1 MPINTNSYWLKL
13 DGIHDDPDRNVY
25 ICVDD
30 PWMKRPDGVAE
41 FIGVQCEPNAIH
53 NSRNDYIQN
62 HLNFDMLLT
71 FDDEILKNCPNSKL
85 CLYGTTWIPKEF
97 YENIDTHRK
106 LPKISNLTGWKD
118 ITDGHRFRRHL
129 YINQKLI
136 DLPIDW
142 FRSGAGNIL
151 PEIKIN
157 PILGTGKETLFL
169 DYQYSLVI
177 ENSRQL
183 NYFTEKLIDCLI
195 TKTIPIYYGC
205 PNIDQWFDT
214 SGWIILE
221 SPHLEELTKCT
232 NIDLNEHYKNNV
244 NTIEHNFN
252 ESKKYIDYTRN
263 IFNLLNI
270 KTHIVTFV
278 SDSKYFDKFIKSC
291 DQLITNGKYVGLVCL
306 VITDDLVNSSYLN
319 CDFIRNNNII
329 IKHFP
334 DMIFPDNVKTLEG
347 SSKLAQYHKFYLFDV
362 FFKQWDY
369 VLYID
374 CGMNI
379 YSDISPILHN
389 AENNALLAHSDAYP
403 LYEWKLSC
411 QFSKAEPYYTQ
422 LSNLYNLDIDYFQT
436 TIMFYDTS
444 IIKTNTFQNL
454 YDLMYTYPIS
464 ITNDQGILSLYFTV
478 IYNKWKQI
486 KVEDNETMFYDY
498 LRRNFS
504 KPYLMLKCV

>member
-53 NSRNDYIQN
+53 NFRIDYIQN

-71 FDDEILKNCPNSKL
+71 FDDEILKKCPNSKL

-106 LPKISNLTGWKD
+106 LPKISSLTGWKD

-129 YINQKLI
+129 YMNQKLI

-157 PILGTGKETLFL
+157 AILGSGKETLFL

-214 SGWIILE
+214 TGWIILE
-221 SPHLEELTKCT
+221 TPTIEELHSKC
-232 NIDLNEHYKNNV
+232 NIGDYNSY
-244 NTIEHNFN
+244 NTTVEANYI
-252 ESKKYIDYTRN
+252 SAKKYISYID
-263 IFNLLNI
+263 NI
-270 KTHIVTFV
+270 KI
-278 SDSKYFDKFIKSC
+278 
-291 DQLITNGKYVGLVCL
+291 
-306 VITDDLVNSSYLN
+306 
-319 CDFIRNNNII
+319 NI
-329 IKHFP
+329 
-334 DMIFPDNVKTLEG
+334 L
-347 SSKLAQYHKFYLFDV
+347 
-362 FFKQWDY
+362 
-369 VLYID
+369 
-374 CGMNI
+374 
-379 YSDISPILHN
+379 
-389 AENNALLAHSDAYP
+389 
-403 LYEWKLSC
+403 
-411 QFSKAEPYYTQ
+411 
-422 LSNLYNLDIDYFQT
+422 
-436 TIMFYDTS
+436 
-444 IIKTNTFQNL
+444 
-454 YDLMYTYPIS
+454 
-464 ITNDQGILSLYFTV
+464 
-478 IYNKWKQI
+478 
-486 KVEDNETMFYDY
+486 
-498 LRRNFS
+498 
-504 KPYLMLKCV
+504 